1 MSFRLLKRIDQHKF
15 HDDVSN
21 ALNTLPTDINFKT
34 KVELY
39 NSAMKQIMDI
49 HAPIKTKMI
58 KQVPTAQW
66 FDSEYSD
73 LRRLR
78 RRAERRYRRSNL
90 QSDKQEFLLV
100 QKKCVQMSLS
110 KKRSYIATKL
120 NANTSSREVYH
131 IVNQLLDNCKDTVL
145 PDCNSDFELAT
156 KFRDFF
162 SNKVKAIR
170 ESIPTSSIS
179 HEQSSLAGGIVPLNH
194 FAPATLDE
202 LRSII
207 SKYSIKCSPEDPLPA
222 TVMKKI

>member
-1 MSFRLLKRIDQHKF
+1 MC
-15 HDDVSN
+15 
-21 ALNTLPTDINFKT
+21 PGG
-34 KVELY
+34 
-39 NSAMKQIMDI
+39 
-49 HAPIKTKMI
+49 
-58 KQVPTAQW
+58 
-66 FDSEYSD
+66 
-73 LRRLR
+73 
-78 RRAERRYRRSNL
+78 
-90 QSDKQEFLLV
+90 
-100 QKKCVQMSLS
+100 SLGA
-110 KKRSYIATKL
+110 K
-120 NANTSSREVYH
+120 TSSG
-131 IVNQLLDNCKDTVL
+131 DTVL

-222 TVMKKI
+222 TVMKKNLELLLPYWLDIVNLLLGTGTIDGLKMRLSSHFLKKLALTITC